1 MMEALNLC
9 FLIDSL
15 NNNESVEKLLAAV
28 RGGVTSVQLRN
39 KSQDLNIVLNNA
51 KKLINLLN
59 PLQIPVIINDHVDIA
74 KKANAQGVHLG
85 QKDTCPK
92 EARKKLGKDKI
103 IGLSVETLDELQK
116 ANQLDEINY
125 IAASAVFAS
134 KSKSNCRTIWGI
146 EGLTYMVNNSRHP
159 VIGIGGIDA
168 TNVKEVITTG
178 ASGIAVISSISDSI
192 DTFSASKILIDEI
205 NNAKQ
210 NSRIGRKD

>member
-1 MMEALNLC
+1 MEALDLC
-9 FLIDSL
+9 FLIDSI
-15 NNNESVEKLLAAV
+15 NNNEAVEKLLAAV

-39 KSQDLNIVLNNA
+39 KSQDLNSVLNNA
-51 KKLINLLN
+51 IKLINLLK

-74 KKANAQGVHLG
+74 KEVNAQGVHLG

-125 IAASAVFAS
+125 IGASAVFAS
-134 KSKSNCRTIWGI
+134 KSKTNCRTIWGI
-146 EGLTYMVNNSRHP
+146 EGLTNIVNNSRHP

-168 TNVKEVITTG
+168 TNAKEVIVTG
-178 ASGIAVISSISDSI
+178 ASGIAVISAISDSL
-192 DTFSASKILIDEI
+192 DSFSASKILVEEI